1 MARPIRFQAAGL
13 IYHVMSRGNNKMVIF
28 LDDLDFAQFLALLAE
43 VVAIFELDSWLVCVM
58 PNHYHLVFRT
68 RKPNLSRAIQR
79 LNGRYA
85 RWWNTRHGH
94 VGHILQGRFKGQIVE
109 ASVYLVRLCR
119 YVLLNPVRWGLC
131 QHPSGWPWS
140 SYTTL
145 VSGEPSPYAD
155 VGSLLPLVDAD
166 PASARA
172 RLTHYVQPE
181 TDPDIQAFIRN
192 DHRIIGTPAFA
203 AQFRL
208 QARAASKEVPLR
220 ERRIGAPSLVDILAA
235 AVKDGDGLA
244 AGVRRA
250 RAVGRY
256 SYADIAR
263 CAGVSESTVARMVIG
278 RTKPVN
284 RTPAGRIA
292 DLTLGVDGPQT

>member
-1 MARPIRFQAAGL
+1 MSRPIRFQAAGL
-13 IYHVMSRGNNKMVIF
+13 IYHVMSRGNNKMAIF
-28 LDDLDFAQFLALLAE
+28 LDDLDYAQFLALLAE

-85 RWWNTRHGH
+85 KWWNARHGH
-94 VGHILQGRFKGQIVE
+94 IGHILQGRFKGQIVE

-119 YVLLNPVRWGLC
+119 YVLLNPVRSGLC
-131 QHPSGWPWS
+131 DHPSGWAWS
-140 SYTTL
+140 SYETL
-145 VSGEPSPYAD
+145 VSAEPSPYAD
-155 VGSLLPLVDAD
+155 VESLLPLVDAD

-192 DHRIIGTPAFA
+192 DDRVIGTPTFA
-203 AQFRL
+203 AQFRS

-220 ERRIGAPSLVDILAA
+220 ERRIGTPSLIDILAV
-235 AVKDGDGLA
+235 AVKDGEGLA

-250 RAVGRY
+250 RAVGLY
-256 SYADIAR
+256 SYAEIAR
-263 CAGVSESTVARMVIG
+263 CAGVSERTVARMVIG
-278 RTKPVN
+278 RMNVPSV
-284 RTPAGRIA
+284 GQEQE
-292 DLTLGVDGPQT
+292 GSQT